1 MAYAFLEGLV
11 SKHHKPKT
19 LIERLKGYYRIAE
32 HEASESVPFY
42 VTGDG
47 VMFSDPKEV
56 IRAKVVKRQ
65 FSAFESLRSELKK
78 APASDQKE
86 AAAGESI

>member
-1 MAYAFLEGLV
+1 M

-19 LIERLKGYYRIAE
+19 LIERLKGYYRTAE
-32 HEASESVPFY
+32 REASQSAPFY

-65 FSAFESLRSELKK
+65 LSAFESLRTELKK

-86 AAAGESI
+86 AAAG